1 MKRLVQP
8 TLLLLLT
15 TPAFAADDY
24 FIDYEKQFFSEEE
37 KPPVNGAFYTI
48 YAISKARQALSL
60 ESESTLIAEGGA
72 VESAGG
78 DVSIG
83 GVILEPGTSV
93 DGDIIIIG
101 KIGDVTVGTGRR

>member
-1 MKRLVQP
+1 MKHLVQP

-15 TPAFAADDY
+15 TPVFAADDH
-24 FIDYEKQFFSEEE
+24 FMDYEKQFFPEEE
-37 KPPVNGAFYTI
+37 KAPVNGAFYTV
-48 YAISKARQALSL
+48 YAMSKARRALSL

-83 GVILEPGTSV
+83 GVILEPGAKN
-93 DGDIIIIG
+93 DGDIFILG